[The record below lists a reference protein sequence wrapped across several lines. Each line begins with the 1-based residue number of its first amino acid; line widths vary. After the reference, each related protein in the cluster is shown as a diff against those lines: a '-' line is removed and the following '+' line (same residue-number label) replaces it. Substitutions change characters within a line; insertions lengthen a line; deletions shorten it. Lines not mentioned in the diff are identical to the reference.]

1 MKFSMC
7 ILICMGSICIVFGG
21 CGTSTFFYFLQILQ
35 YFCYLFSLLLRL
47 VAIRKQLLYRRIYMS
62 MTHRIGCVHTGKI
75 GRKSCLFLKKIGFF
89 SKWHFSQKNR
99 IFLEMTVKTSQEN
112 KEFWRKTKFLHI
124 FPSAA
129 SNQNFSTHLVGPP
142 PYQVGPPYSCVWPS
156 KVSREVAMA
165 TCQ

>member
-1 MKFSMC
+1 MNFPTVCESGAESGAEC
-7 ILICMGSICIVFGG
+7 GANFTLVF
-21 CGTSTFFYFLQILQ
+21 L
-35 YFCYLFSLLLRL
+35 
-47 VAIRKQLLYRRIYMS
+47 
-62 MTHRIGCVHTGKI
+62 HTGNNHETKI
-75 GRKSCLFLKKIGFF
+75 LF
-89 SKWHFSQKNR
+89 FSQKNR

-142 PYQVGPPYSCVWPS
+142 PYQVGPPSYQVGPPYSCVWPS